1 MEEAMHEKKMQVK
14 CPVCGYKM
22 PVFYD
27 KNAASHGLLI
37 ACKGRNCKT
46 VFEIKIRKGQQVK

>member
-1 MEEAMHEKKMQVK
+1 MHEKKMQVK